1 MVETVIDKLFPM
13 RKEFLKLIFEPQAL
27 VPTIILSF
35 SIIYE
40 YLNCTASLNSF
51 IGMLAR

>member
-1 MVETVIDKLFPM
+1 MVETVIDKLFSNE
-13 RKEFLKLIFEPQAL
+13 KGVSKLIFEPQAL

-40 YLNCTASLNSF
+40 YLNCTASLESF